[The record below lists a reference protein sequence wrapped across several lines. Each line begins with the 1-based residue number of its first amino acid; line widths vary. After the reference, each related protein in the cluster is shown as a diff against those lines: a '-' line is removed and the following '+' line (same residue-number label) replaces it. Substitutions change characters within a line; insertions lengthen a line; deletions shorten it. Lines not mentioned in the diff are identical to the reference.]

1 MGSHLAPEEQNKH
14 LDDSCK
20 VIWKRG
26 FGRTKVFDSSL
37 AGASASLNV
46 LQGSLTGNL
55 REKNCTTVF
64 NNLPSKHSDSYYF
77 RLECNS
83 PLKFNFPNTVH
94 ITAQD
99 SFPRP
104 ALNPSTL
111 EVEEGTP
118 VRLNCSTVAPCP
130 VLPPVLSW
138 TPSKGDIEES
148 AERRSLTSVLNFT
161 ASHLHNG
168 QKISCNILYNRQG
181 GKSDLLF
188 EKSLTLRVN
197 YPPNNTS
204 ISSPVRPMREGSWVN
219 LTCNTNAYPAVDSY
233 AWYKVAGDQVS
244 VVGSEKRLS
253 TTVSDV
259 DRTFYCKVSNR
270 YGTQNSPIVH
280 IDVQFSPKDT
290 TLIVNS
296 TGPTLEGSSVSLFCR
311 SRANPPVAN
320 YTWYK
325 DNEEDGEDGSILFLS
340 SVNTSHNGDYHCEAK
355 NALGDESSATI
366 QLDIQFAPEILPSSR
381 CIKILSNFRCT
392 CDGQGNPLP
401 SMVWELAGE
410 PVNPS
415 PDITVG
421 EVPMGIFGIRSV
433 ISGRLDKNMPSL
445 LCYSV
450 NSLGSDSF
458 AFNVSASET
467 QLGFSTVSLLTGSA
481 AGALGML
488 VVCVPLLLCCRRS
501 RGNFSVVDNQESL
514 VTNDTNAPQVDVT
527 HVSEATL
534 GEQGGRSKPDT
545 LNGPNVDFDK
555 LQTDTE
561 GELGEGEIRGLASK
575 TAYAEIDLHP
585 RGCNGEDAKE
595 EENIANTASAEGS
608 VIDGLAGQWQ
618 DGSTL
623 KEIVDT
629 QDSGLHIPESE

>member
-1 MGSHLAPEEQNKH
+1 MLNFVLCQKWAVTLPQKVEGLSGSCVVIPCSFTLPPEQNKH

-83 PLKFNFPNTVH
+83 PLK
-94 ITAQD
+94 
-99 SFPRP
+99 P

-181 GKSDLLF
+181 GK
-188 EKSLTLRVN
+188 
-197 YPPNNTS
+197 
-204 ISSPVRPMREGSWVN
+204 I
-219 LTCNTNAYPAVDSY
+219 
-233 AWYKVAGDQVS
+233 
-244 VVGSEKRLS
+244 
-253 TTVSDV
+253 
-259 DRTFYCKVSNR
+259 
-270 YGTQNSPIVH
+270 
-280 IDVQFSPKDT
+280 SPKDT

-366 QLDIQFAPEILPSSR
+366 QLDIQYPPKNTSVRVDPTGPVLDGSSVTLTCTSIGNPAVLNFTWFRVAARQIKVVGSKPDFTFNVTKLSEDQYYCEALNVHGAEYSEPLSFSVAPEILPSSR

-401 SMVWELAGE
+401 SMIWELAGE

-421 EVPMGIFGIRSV
+421 EVPMGIFGIRNV

-458 AFNVSASET
+458 AFNVAGS
-467 QLGFSTVSLLTGSA
+467 GCFWMYKSTSMNNHCLT
-481 AGALGML
+481 
-488 VVCVPLLLCCRRS
+488 
-501 RGNFSVVDNQESL
+501 
-514 VTNDTNAPQVDVT
+514 
-527 HVSEATL
+527 
-534 GEQGGRSKPDT
+534 
-545 LNGPNVDFDK
+545 
-555 LQTDTE
+555 
-561 GELGEGEIRGLASK
+561 
-575 TAYAEIDLHP
+575 
-585 RGCNGEDAKE
+585 
-595 EENIANTASAEGS
+595 
-608 VIDGLAGQWQ
+608 
-618 DGSTL
+618 
-623 KEIVDT
+623 
-629 QDSGLHIPESE
+629 

>member
-1 MGSHLAPEEQNKH
+1 LLSVGSPSVTDKHDCLCQKWAVTLPQKVEGLSGSCVVIPCSFTLPPEQNKH

-83 PLKFNFPNTVH
+83 PLKFNFPNTLCCQVL
-94 ITAQD
+94 IVFYFSD

-270 YGTQNSPIVH
+270 YGTQNSPIVTNIGQQH
-280 IDVQFSPKDT
+280 GLNPNPNCVCFYSFSQ
-290 TLIVNS
+290 
-296 TGPTLEGSSVSLFCR
+296 GH
-311 SRANPPVAN
+311 
-320 YTWYK
+320 
-325 DNEEDGEDGSILFLS
+325 
-340 SVNTSHNGDYHCEAK
+340 NTNREFYWSNIG
-355 NALGDESSATI
+355 G
-366 QLDIQFAPEILPSSR
+366 QLR
-381 CIKILSNFRCT
+381 
-392 CDGQGNPLP
+392 
-401 SMVWELAGE
+401 
-410 PVNPS
+410 
-415 PDITVG
+415 
-421 EVPMGIFGIRSV
+421 
-433 ISGRLDKNMPSL
+433 
-445 LCYSV
+445 
-450 NSLGSDSF
+450 
-458 AFNVSASET
+458 
-467 QLGFSTVSLLTGSA
+467 
-481 AGALGML
+481 
-488 VVCVPLLLCCRRS
+488 
-501 RGNFSVVDNQESL
+501 FSVL
-514 VTNDTNAPQVDVT
+514 
-527 HVSEATL
+527 
-534 GEQGGRSKPDT
+534 
-545 LNGPNVDFDK
+545 
-555 LQTDTE
+555 
-561 GELGEGEIRGLASK
+561 
-575 TAYAEIDLHP
+575 
-585 RGCNGEDAKE
+585 
-595 EENIANTASAEGS
+595 
-608 VIDGLAGQWQ
+608 
-618 DGSTL
+618 
-623 KEIVDT
+623 
-629 QDSGLHIPESE
+629 